1 MADMYDE
8 CYVHTFRLDNHMRQ
22 KLINTR
28 AEKKND
34 YRSLEPQILEYCWIK
49 CSDIIVKINEF
60 TYQRNESLRGYEM
73 ENYLKPEKKHDN
85 MSWIGTQRADQVEG
99 SIKRLVG
106 IWDEEGEHNQPDSE
120 LYLAVH
126 LDEV

>member
-34 YRSLEPQILEYCWIK
+34 YRSLEPQILEYC
-49 CSDIIVKINEF
+49 
-60 TYQRNESLRGYEM
+60 
-73 ENYLKPEKKHDN
+73 
-85 MSWIGTQRADQVEG
+85 
-99 SIKRLVG
+99 
-106 IWDEEGEHNQPDSE
+106 
-120 LYLAVH
+120 
-126 LDEV
+126 